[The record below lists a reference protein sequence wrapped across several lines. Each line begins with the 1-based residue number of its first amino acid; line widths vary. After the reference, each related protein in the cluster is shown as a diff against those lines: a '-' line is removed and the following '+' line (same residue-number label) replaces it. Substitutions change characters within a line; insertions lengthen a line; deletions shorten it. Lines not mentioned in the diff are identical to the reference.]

1 MIACCNLFK
10 DAGESLQH
18 SIAFMVSLNAT
29 IEAARAG
36 IHGRGFS
43 VVAAEVRLLA
53 DRIDSATKQISG
65 ITEQNSELCK
75 KSVVKIRESND
86 AIIKSVNTAEKTAEI
101 ISQISM
107 NASAMMAVVEE
118 INTAVQA
125 ES

>member
-1 MIACCNLFK
+1 
-10 DAGESLQH
+10 
-18 SIAFMVSLNAT
+18 
-29 IEAARAG
+29 
-36 IHGRGFS
+36 
-43 VVAAEVRLLA
+43 
-53 DRIDSATKQISG
+53 
-65 ITEQNSELCK
+65 
-75 KSVVKIRESND
+75 VKIRESND